1 GADAVADRPRSLSRR
16 HDDCSVRPSRSGG
29 RSCYLCIGHY
39 GRTGPGAATGRR
51 GPVDSRRRRMTQAI
65 YFLVKTLA
73 QLYLLLLLLRFW
85 LPWLR
90 ADFRNP
96 VAQGILRF
104 TSPLVVP
111 LRRFLPA
118 IGRLDTAT
126 ILVAFIIQF
135 VVVLVL
141 LAIMRRPVPTPVVAM
156 VSVIELAILSLNLFF
171 FATLI
176 RIILSWVA
184 PGNYNPITAL
194 LTTLSEPVLRPFRR
208 IIPSVGG
215 LDISPI

>member
-1 GADAVADRPRSLSRR
+1 
-16 HDDCSVRPSRSGG
+16 
-29 RSCYLCIGHY
+29 
-39 GRTGPGAATGRR
+39 
-51 GPVDSRRRRMTQAI
+51 MTQAL
-65 YFLVKTLA
+65 YFIVKTIA

-96 VAQGILRF
+96 IAQGILRF
-104 TSPLVVP
+104 TSPLIVP
-111 LRRFLPA
+111 LRRFLPS

-126 ILVAFIIQF
+126 VLVAF
-135 VVVLVL
+135 VVQYVTVLAL
-141 LAIMRRPVPTPVVAM
+141 LAIVRRSADTAEVAL
-156 VSVIELAILSLNLFF
+156 VSIIELAILSLNLFF
-171 FATLI
+171 FAILI

-208 IIPSVGG
+208 LIPSIGG
-215 LDISPI
+215 LDISPIFAIVLLQAAVIMLQSIKPVPV

>member
-1 GADAVADRPRSLSRR
+1 
-16 HDDCSVRPSRSGG
+16 
-29 RSCYLCIGHY
+29 
-39 GRTGPGAATGRR
+39 
-51 GPVDSRRRRMTQAI
+51 MTQAL

-96 VAQGILRF
+96 IAQGILRF

-126 ILVAFIIQF
+126 ILVAFVIQF
-135 VVVLVL
+135 ITVLVL
-141 LAIMRRPVPTPVVAM
+141 LAIARRTVPTPVAAV
-156 VSVIELAILSLNLFF
+156 VSIIELAILSLNLFF
-171 FATLI
+171 FAALI

-208 IIPSVGG
+208 IIPTFGG
-215 LDISPI
+215 LDISPIFAILLLQATVILLQSIKPVPL